1 MWVLLLYVFKWQCI
15 SQVVTKDLTS
25 EKVQVTER
33 KEVHFQGM
41 KI

>member
-1 MWVLLLYVFKWQCI
+1 MWFLLLYVFQWQCI
-15 SQVVTKDLTS
+15 SQVISKDLTT
-25 EKVQVTER
+25 EKVEVTER

>member
-1 MWVLLLYVFKWQCI
+1 MLVLLLYVFKWQYI

-25 EKVQVTER
+25 EKVEVMER

-41 KI
+41 KF